1 MVGNTCSSGVETS
14 SELQQTFYPNP
25 VKNKFYMQLLD
36 EKNKIM
42 VTDILGRKIVEDV
55 VEAPSTLDMSAY
67 KTGVYIIKLENS
79 YGTENVKI
87 IKE

>member
-1 MVGNTCSSGVETS
+1 
-14 SELQQTFYPNP
+14 
-25 VKNKFYMQLLD
+25 LD

-42 VTDILGRKIVEDV
+42 VTDVLGRKIVEDV
-55 VEAPSTLDMSAY
+55 VEASNTLDMSAY
-67 KTGVYIIKLENS
+67 KTGVYFLKVENS

>member
-1 MVGNTCSSGVETS
+1 
-14 SELQQTFYPNP
+14 
-25 VKNKFYMQLLD
+25 MQLYD

-42 VTDILGRKIVEDV
+42 VTDVLGRKIVEDV
-55 VEAPSTLDMSAY
+55 VDASSTLDMSTY
-67 KTGVYIIKLENS
+67 KTGVYFLKVENS